1 MTVRDDYLARIGA
14 LIRDARQHSG
24 MTQAELAAELK
35 TSQSAINRIEK
46 GQQNLTL
53 DMLARIGSAL
63 DSELVSVGTSGP
75 SHLRVRGG
83 TTLSGA
89 IDVKSSK
96 NAGVA
101 LLCASLLQR
110 RHHDPAQGR
119 PHRRGQPTARGADL
133 DRRQGHLAQ
142 RGERPRSRIVPR
154 RLTWPRWTPT
164 PRVAPAASSCSSAR

>member
-24 MTQAELAAELK
+24 LTQVELAAELK
-35 TSQSAINRIEK
+35 TSQNVVSRIEQ

-75 SHLRVRGG
+75 SHLRVAGG
-83 TTLSGA
+83 TKLSGT

-96 NAGVA
+96 N
-101 LLCASLLQR
+101 
-110 RHHDPAQGR
+110 
-119 PHRRGQPTARGADL
+119 
-133 DRRQGHLAQ
+133 
-142 RGERPRSRIVPR
+142 
-154 RLTWPRWTPT
+154 
-164 PRVAPAASSCSSAR
+164 

>member
-24 MTQAELAAELK
+24 LTQAELATELK

-75 SHLRVRGG
+75 SHLRVAGG

-96 NAGVA
+96 NAGVDDA
-101 LLCASLLQR
+101 RLL
-110 RHHDPAQGR
+110 
-119 PHRRGQPTARGADL
+119 GQTDTTTITRD
-133 DRRQGHLAQ
+133 
-142 RGERPRSRIVPR
+142 
-154 RLTWPRWTPT
+154 
-164 PRVAPAASSCSSAR
+164 